1 MIELER
7 KETPEGIWVGDMKDG
22 EIAVIV
28 SWAFEEYVGRVVQ
41 RYGPHLVSLG
51 MNCGAGW
58 SDVWRCPASVFKN
71 NRVRLLERGEK
82 LVVT

>member
-7 KETPEGIWVGDMKDG
+7 KETPEGIWVGAMKDG
-22 EIAVIV
+22 EVAVIV
-28 SWAFEEYVGRVVQ
+28 AWPFEEYVGRVVQ
-41 RYGPHLVSLG
+41 RYGPHLVSIG

-58 SDVWRCPASVFKN
+58 SGFWPAYISKN
-71 NRVRLLERGEK
+71 SCVRLLERGEK